1 VCREA
6 ANILCEIFGKPAVE
20 PLIGALKHENMVV
33 RANAAY
39 ILGEIGDERAVLHL
53 VEALGDE
60 HECVRYAAAQVLDDE
75 TDCAGALICCNA
87 SGEIE
92 DASTAALMRQLLS
105 GRDEAVRDAAAGL
118 LETIEQ
124 RSKE

>member
-1 VCREA
+1 
-6 ANILCEIFGKPAVE
+6 
-20 PLIGALKHENMVV
+20 LIGALKYENKVV

-39 ILGEIGDERAVLHL
+39 MLGEIGDERAVEPL

-60 HECVRYAAAQVLDDE
+60 HECVRHAAAQVLDDE
-75 TDCAGALICCNA
+75 TDCVGALICCNA

-105 GRDEAVRDAAAGL
+105 DSDEEVRAVAAGL